1 MKQFTIGVF
10 GDDKWC
16 HLFVKKI
23 FKEKKINIKFI
34 CGRYKTNDKILKKIA
49 IKNKTKFLAPKN
61 INSQK
66 FINSL
71 NNNKCDLYCSMS
83 YNQIFST
90 KTINKMSKSIINC
103 HAGKLPFYRGRSVLN
118 WAIINGEKFFGITV
132 HYIDHKI
139 DTGKIILQKNIDIK
153 KKDYFNDVLQKA
165 YKNCPLLLLK
175 AVKQIKKKKHK
186 TIDQKKISKSF
197 SYYKKRKEGDEII
210 DWSKKSIEIYNFI
223 RGLSF
228 PGPIA
233 KSYINK
239 KKISIME
246 SSVLD
251 LKLKTNER
259 PGTILNIKKNK
270 IFVKTIDGKVLCI
283 NKWLSSYS
291 NKLKVGDIFL

>member
-16 HLFVKKI
+16 HQFVKKI

-34 CGRYKTNDKILKKIA
+34 CGRYKTN
-49 IKNKTKFLAPKN
+49 
-61 INSQK
+61 
-66 FINSL
+66 
-71 NNNKCDLYCSMS
+71 
-83 YNQIFST
+83 
-90 KTINKMSKSIINC
+90 
-103 HAGKLPFYRGRSVLN
+103 
-118 WAIINGEKFFGITV
+118 
-132 HYIDHKI
+132 
-139 DTGKIILQKNIDIK
+139 
-153 KKDYFNDVLQKA
+153 
-165 YKNCPLLLLK
+165 
-175 AVKQIKKKKHK
+175 
-186 TIDQKKISKSF
+186 DQKKISKSF

-210 DWSKKSIEIYNFI
+210 DWSKKLIEIYNFI

-246 SSVLD
+246 SLVLD